1 MKTVRRGYH
10 GWNILAIC
18 VLAQIAA
25 LGVATNCLTFF
36 LHSWSRD
43 FNMPISQIV
52 MAIPIFSVTCCFLA
66 PVVGALADRYPVRL
80 LLAGAMLVV
89 VIGHLLIGFA
99 VAGWQIIAIYAL
111 LLPFAASFSG
121 GIPTQTLVSRWFV
134 RRRGLAFSICAVGL
148 VLAGILFP
156 PVVVYLIE
164 QVGWRAT
171 WLIFGVGIL
180 LFVLPATLL
189 VIRER
194 PGEEEGRDYIV
205 AEATV
210 AETAA
215 PAVRDILTRRNFWVT
230 IAVFAPVLLSNSA
243 MQMNFAPF
251 AAARGLSVE
260 QAAILIGVFNAAAA
274 GGKLATG
281 TMTDRF
287 GNRLPLLLL
296 SVLGAAS
303 TFWLVWAQG
312 FALLSI
318 GFVALGLSQGVWVLL
333 ASCMAAE
340 FGSSGFPRAYGI
352 ASCFAVLTTIS
363 PPVLAWLA
371 ETTGGYSLGLL
382 ALGAICL
389 IAVFSAPFF
398 IDHAHA
404 KPIPLG
410 AAVLQSELA
419 PDGVEERLVN

>member
-1 MKTVRRGYH
+1 
-10 GWNILAIC
+10 
-18 VLAQIAA
+18 
-25 LGVATNCLTFF
+25 
-36 LHSWSRD
+36 
-43 FNMPISQIV
+43 
-52 MAIPIFSVTCCFLA
+52 
-66 PVVGALADRYPVRL
+66 
-80 LLAGAMLVV
+80 
-89 VIGHLLIGFA
+89 
-99 VAGWQIIAIYAL
+99 
-111 LLPFAASFSG
+111 
-121 GIPTQTLVSRWFV
+121 
-134 RRRGLAFSICAVGL
+134 
-148 VLAGILFP
+148 
-156 PVVVYLIE
+156 
-164 QVGWRAT
+164 
-171 WLIFGVGIL
+171 
-180 LFVLPATLL
+180 
-189 VIRER
+189 
-194 PGEEEGRDYIV
+194 
-205 AEATV
+205 
-210 AETAA
+210 
-215 PAVRDILTRRNFWVT
+215 
-230 IAVFAPVLLSNSA
+230 
-243 MQMNFAPF
+243 
-251 AAARGLSVE
+251 
-260 QAAILIGVFNAAAA
+260 
-274 GGKLATG
+274 
-281 TMTDRF
+281 
-287 GNRLPLLLL
+287 LLLL

-318 GFVALGLSQGVWVLL
+318 GFVTLGLSQGVWVLL

>member
-1 MKTVRRGYH
+1 
-10 GWNILAIC
+10 
-18 VLAQIAA
+18 
-25 LGVATNCLTFF
+25 
-36 LHSWSRD
+36 
-43 FNMPISQIV
+43 
-52 MAIPIFSVTCCFLA
+52 
-66 PVVGALADRYPVRL
+66 
-80 LLAGAMLVV
+80 
-89 VIGHLLIGFA
+89 
-99 VAGWQIIAIYAL
+99 
-111 LLPFAASFSG
+111 
-121 GIPTQTLVSRWFV
+121 
-134 RRRGLAFSICAVGL
+134 
-148 VLAGILFP
+148 
-156 PVVVYLIE
+156 
-164 QVGWRAT
+164 
-171 WLIFGVGIL
+171 
-180 LFVLPATLL
+180 
-189 VIRER
+189 
-194 PGEEEGRDYIV
+194 
-205 AEATV
+205 
-210 AETAA
+210 
-215 PAVRDILTRRNFWVT
+215 
-230 IAVFAPVLLSNSA
+230 
-243 MQMNFAPF
+243 MNFAPF

-318 GFVALGLSQGVWVLL
+318 GFVTLGLSQGVWVLL